1 MSGPHRR
8 RTVTD
13 PGSEPSP
20 APALSADRWTYEK
33 KARAAGHLTVAGID
47 EAGRGPLA
55 GPVVAAAVI
64 LPNGFPSAEVND
76 SKQLSPVQRDSLY
89 EVIYT
94 HAVAVGI
101 GIVDPVEIDRI
112 NILRA
117 SLLAMAMAALNL
129 APKPDCLLIDGTF
142 PIPLRVVQHTIAKG
156 DALSLSIAAAS
167 IVAKVTRDR
176 LMGRYDQDYPQYGF
190 AGHKGYATQAHREA
204 ICRHG
209 CCPIHRRSFKGV
221 KEFAMPPAARQL
233 PLTAGD
239 D

>member
-13 PGSEPSP
+13 PVGEA
-20 APALSADRWTYEK
+20 APARMAAADRWTYEK
-33 KARAAGHLTVAGID
+33 QARAAGHLAIAGID

-64 LPNGFPSAEVND
+64 LPKRFPPAGIND
-76 SKQLSPVQRDSLY
+76 SKQLSPVQRDRLY
-89 EVIYT
+89 EVIYD

-101 GIVDPVEIDRI
+101 GLVDPAEIDRI

-117 SLLAMAMAALNL
+117 SLLAMAMAARNL
-129 APKPDCLLIDGTF
+129 SPRPDCLLIDGTF
-142 PIPLRVVQHTIAKG
+142 SIPLRVTQHTIVKG

-190 AGHKGYATQAHREA
+190 AGHKGYATRTHREA

-221 KEFAMPPAARQL
+221 KEFAALPAARQL

>member
-1 MSGPHRR
+1 MA
-8 RTVTD
+8 
-13 PGSEPSP
+13 P
-20 APALSADRWTYEK
+20 APAATADRWAYEK
-33 KARAAGHLTVAGID
+33 KARAAGHLAIAGID

-64 LPNGFPSAEVND
+64 LPQRFPSAGIND
-76 SKQLSPVQRDSLY
+76 SKQLSPAQRDRLY
-89 EVIYT
+89 EVIYA

-101 GIVDPVEIDRI
+101 GLVDPVEIDRI

-129 APKPDCLLIDGTF
+129 SPRPDCLLIDGTF
-142 PIPLRVVQHTIAKG
+142 PIPLRITQHTIVKG

-176 LMGRYDQDYPQYGF
+176 LMGRYDQEYPQYGF
-190 AGHKGYATQAHREA
+190 AGHKGYATQTHREA

-209 CCPIHRRSFKGV
+209 CCSIHRRSFKGV
-221 KEFAMPPAARQL
+221 KEFASPPTARQL

-239 D
+239 G